1 MVDLCKVFGMFKEK
15 IEHTGREGGP
25 IETREAPPAMVRSE
39 VAKAVGALI
48 AAAEAELGMPAG
60 SGSDAERL
68 KAIVASG
75 EPLPPEIYACLFG
88 GGGDGSR

>member
-1 MVDLCKVFGMFKEK
+1 MPAGKVDLLKRARHRQIM
-15 IEHTGREGGP
+15 
-25 IETREAPPAMVRSE
+25 MRSE